1 MITLHAVGYTT
12 AEYVGSSGTAEATS
26 PTVIEKED
34 DDDQPLEDEN
44 NIDECD
50 EISADVRRCSTIR

>member
-1 MITLHAVGYTT
+1 MITLHAVGCTT
-12 AEYVGSSGTAEATS
+12 VEYVGSPGTAEATS